1 MPFNI
6 RFQTTPISSG
16 STKGYDDMYF
26 IISNIAGDPS
36 TSFVSDIATVN
47 PDGSRPRIDF
57 YARETSGSPYQI
69 VDGFEILEYADFN
82 QKDTS
87 NARSS
92 FVTFR
97 NFVAGDDTPYLS
109 NYPIN
114 AKSFNI
120 YNPQFWEY
128 AHSGTISGSSETITS
143 DSLFSNNVINPTYPY
158 SSLDTY
164 RQVQFTYPAFDP
176 SNNGIW
182 EIPFPWTINYQGY
195 RFNKCWVQS
204 TGAIDFEDIK
214 YKITPSTPNYGLATE
229 QNTMFMTVGTTSRI
243 FNCDRIRYGT
253 FGTSPNRTFRIK
265 YLGQTKMTSTS
276 GSWVDLVWEIRF
288 FENDTTKYLFITQNC
303 PDASYLSTT
312 WFAWKTTIMGN
323 YYLFD
328 RTLNISQLINF
339 RACTWQNLIDARTVP
354 GGSVKLTFDNSSTKF
369 TLAYNYEEQRPL
381 TNGICS
387 IYTKFGGYQIFEN
400 I

>member
-1 MPFNI
+1 MPFNV

-57 YARETSGSPYQI
+57 YARETSNSPYEI
-69 VDGFEILEYADFN
+69 VGGFEILEYTDFN
-82 QKDTS
+82 QKDTA

-97 NFVAGDDTPYLS
+97 NFVADDAPYLS

-114 AKSFNI
+114 SKSFDL
-120 YNPQFWEY
+120 YNPKYWEY
-128 AHSGTISGSSETITS
+128 THDISVSPASETITS

-164 RQVQFTYPAFDP
+164 SQVQFTYPAFDP
-176 SNNGIW
+176 NNNGIW

-214 YKITPSTPNYGLATE
+214 YKITTFTPNYGLVTE
-229 QNTMFMTVGTTSRI
+229 QNAMFMTVGTTSRI
-243 FNCDRIRYGT
+243 FNCDRILYGT
-253 FGTSPNRTFRIK
+253 FGTSPNRTFIIK
-265 YLGQTKMTSTS
+265 YLGQTKISSTS

-288 FENDTTKYLFITQNC
+288 FENDSNKYVFVAQNC

-312 WFAWKTTIMGN
+312 WFAWKDSVISN
-323 YYLFD
+323 FKFFD
-328 RTLNISQLINF
+328 ATSNISKLI
-339 RACTWQNLIDARTVP
+339 RKERTWQQLIDALDP
-354 GGSVKLTFDNSSTKF
+354 FSSLKLTYDNSSTKF

-387 IYTKFGGYQIFEN
+387 IYTKFGGYQIFNN